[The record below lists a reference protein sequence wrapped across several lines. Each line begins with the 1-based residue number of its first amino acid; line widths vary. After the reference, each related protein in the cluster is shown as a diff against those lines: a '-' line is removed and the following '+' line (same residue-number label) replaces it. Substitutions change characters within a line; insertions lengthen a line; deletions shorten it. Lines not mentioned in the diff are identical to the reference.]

1 MEDGIAATDKKIER
15 ETQDVANQPNF
26 GALADLH
33 GSLSNMSNSRKKKQ
47 VNDMCAKL
55 NIEPQA
61 SDYKLEAQDLSEAL
75 IARAKEAGMTEKK
88 INEALAE

>member
-1 MEDGIAATDKKIER
+1 M
-15 ETQDVANQPNF
+15 PNF

-88 INEALAE
+88 INEALAEWACKIIINR

>member
-1 MEDGIAATDKKIER
+1 M
-15 ETQDVANQPNF
+15 PNF

-55 NIEPQA
+55 NIQPEA
-61 SDYKLEAQDLSEAL
+61 GDYKLEASELTETL
-75 IARAKEAGMTEKK
+75 IGRAKEGGMSEHQ